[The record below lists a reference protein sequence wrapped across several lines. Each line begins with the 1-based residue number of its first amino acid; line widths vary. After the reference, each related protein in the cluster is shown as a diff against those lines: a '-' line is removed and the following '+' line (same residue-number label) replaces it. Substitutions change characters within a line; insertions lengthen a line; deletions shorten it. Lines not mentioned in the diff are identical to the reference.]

1 MLWAGS
7 KHDYAAVSITKWTRR
22 RDRLLDE
29 IRGLDADI
37 YCLQEI
43 SAKALRETFIPNLKH
58 VGLECFGFAP
68 SKPADKVVFSPEASA
83 LLCSMRPTPPPCC
96 PRQHTQVRGK
106 YGHKHVGCAIFGRS
120 AKFNLIAS
128 KRVHL
133 RDYGPL
139 QGCRSHRFH
148 VDFVNKWNAL
158 ALLMVQIKATGQPLC
173 VGNTHLFW

>member
-1 MLWAGS
+1 MLWFRPQQTCRQGRFL
-7 KHDYAAVSITKWTRR
+7 TRSLCTT
-22 RDRLLDE
+22 LL
-29 IRGLDADI
+29 
-37 YCLQEI
+37 
-43 SAKALRETFIPNLKH
+43 N
-58 VGLECFGFAP
+58 AP
-68 SKPADKVVFSPEASA
+68 HSSP
-83 LLCSMRPTPPPCC
+83 LL

>member
-1 MLWAGS
+1 VRIHLGTTGRDNATLLTSLLWAGS

-83 LLCSMRPTPPPCC
+83 LLCSMRLTPPP
-96 PRQHTQVRGK
+96 
-106 YGHKHVGCAIFGRS
+106 A
-120 AKFNLIAS
+120 
-128 KRVHL
+128 
-133 RDYGPL
+133 
-139 QGCRSHRFH
+139 
-148 VDFVNKWNAL
+148 AL
-158 ALLMVQIKATGQPLC
+158 V
-173 VGNTHLFW
+173 NTHRSVASTGTSTWVAPSSAVPPSST